1 MGTMATCTGATFGG
15 AIRPLSSECVGPH
28 RARESLAVG
37 LQTRQHRQC
46 EPLLLEPAV
55 HAEDQARLGLR
66 FVRRGVRSMPF
77 LPQELRGAQKQPR
90 AHLPADDVAPLV
102 EQHRQVAVA
111 LDPFREHAVDDRLR
125 RRPYDEGFLERG
137 RWIDLD
143 GTLALFACRPQP
155 RMCDERN
162 LLRESFDV
170 LGLLRE
176 VAHRDEER
184 EVGVLV
190 AARLDHVVER
200 ALHQLPDAV
209 AVRPDHHAPAHGRI
223 VGQLGLGNDVAVPLA
238 EVFGAWCD
246 LLCLSHYSKY
256 PLRSCFIRTFA
267 SVPVLRS
274 RTTAT
279 FAARSSGPMMIAR
292 GAPRAE
298 ASSSCL

>member
-1 MGTMATCTGATFGG
+1 MRHDQPADEARGHAPRC
-15 AIRPLSSECVGPH
+15 RPHVVEPARGRLELHAERLGEVLAEEVRGPRLHRLVVLHQAFECVGPH
-28 RARESLAVG
+28 RAREALAVG
-37 LQTRQHRQC
+37 LQTRQHRQR

-66 FVRRGVRSMPF
+66 FVRRGVRRVPF
-77 LPQELRGAQKQPR
+77 LPQELRGAQEQPR

-125 RRPYDEGFLERG
+125 RRPHDQRLLERRG
-137 RWIDLD
+137 RIDLD

-209 AVRPDHHAPAHGRI
+209 AVRPDDHAAAHGRI
-223 VGQLGLGNDVAVPLA
+223 V
-238 EVFGAWCD
+238 
-246 LLCLSHYSKY
+246 S
-256 PLRSCFIRTFA
+256 
-267 SVPVLRS
+267 
-274 RTTAT
+274 
-279 FAARSSGPMMIAR
+279 
-292 GAPRAE
+292 
-298 ASSSCL
+298 